1 MNERSRQAWP
11 PRRPGRDGDHRE
23 RPEGERTG
31 ADVRARPEEA
41 ADAGTSGEAGGSGP
55 GDPGGSGGPGGHGGT
70 GAAGEVGDTGGFGG
84 SPAAD
89 GSGSAAGPGGP
100 GGAAKTGGLD
110 GPGVTPTAPGRPA
123 RGGRRGVAPY
133 GEVRR
138 ITPRTRGSGKSEG
151 TGGSGGSEGTEG
163 SGGSGTTAGAGE
175 AVHGGT
181 PRPVPEA
188 GDEEAVR
195 AGEETGGPGT
205 EPRDAGEPGL
215 AGPPDDAGAPGRS
228 ADAREGAPGERRRDD
243 AEEDGP
249 RGFLGGEDDGR
260 RGGGP
265 EVLKVDEPLG
275 RGRRGR
281 GRGGLRWVWPW
292 RRDDD
297 RIWPEESVWEIHRP
311 WPLDDSL
318 RDELPPS
325 ARWYGGPAAPP
336 PRRAA
341 SRLRRLLIGLVAAVA
356 GTGVGFGIAVLV
368 PRILLQ
374 VPPSGQE
381 GVPRPARVS
390 DPGTGVGY
398 PLPAG
403 WRVSTVPPVTGFT
416 SMAGGDEAVTVM
428 TGPADPVTDVPEG
441 TARLADL
448 YGRLLLHGDK
458 VRIVDDRT
466 VTVGGRKGHS
476 RSLRA
481 EYSDVV
487 NRPSYLRVVL
497 LTGLGG
503 RPVVVIGVAQPD
515 LPHLRAAIDTVVA
528 GIR

>member
-23 RPEGERTG
+23 RPEGGRTG
-31 ADVRARPEEA
+31 ADARARPEEA
-41 ADAGTSGEAGGSGP
+41 AAETSGEAGGSGP
-55 GDPGGSGGPGGHGGT
+55 DDPGGSGGLGGHGEA
-70 GAAGEVGDTGGFGG
+70 GAAGEGRGEGGVEGFPATGG
-84 SPAAD
+84 
-89 GSGSAAGPGGP
+89 SGRVAGPERP
-100 GGAAKTGGLD
+100 DGAAKAGGLD
-110 GPGVTPTAPGRPA
+110 GSGVTPMVPRRPA
-123 RGGRRGVAPY
+123 RGGRRGAAPY

-138 ITPRTRGSGKSEG
+138 ITPRA
-151 TGGSGGSEGTEG
+151 GGSGGSEGT
-163 SGGSGTTAGAGE
+163 GGSGDFEGTGQAGE
-175 AVHGGT
+175 PVSGG
-181 PRPVPEA
+181 PLRPVPEA
-188 GDEEAVR
+188 VDGGALPEAVDGRAVR

-205 EPRDAGEPGL
+205 ELRDGDEPGL
-215 AGPPDDAGAPGRS
+215 AGPPDGAGAP
-228 ADAREGAPGERRRDD
+228 ARATGGGEGVPGEWGRDV

-249 RGFLGGEDDGR
+249 GGFFGGEGDGR
-260 RGGGP
+260 GGEP

-275 RGRRGR
+275 RGGR
-281 GRGGLRWVWPW
+281 GRGGLRWAWPW
-292 RRDDD
+292 RREKDDG
-297 RIWPEESVWEIHRP
+297 IWPEESAWEIHRP
-311 WPLDDSL
+311 WPLDDSPQ
-318 RDELPPS
+318 DELPPS
-325 ARWYGGPAAPP
+325 ARWYGAPAAPP

-341 SRLRRLLIGLVAAVA
+341 SRLRRLLVGLVAAVA
-356 GTGVGFGIAVLV
+356 GAGVGFGIAVLV

-374 VPPSGQE
+374 VPPPAQE

-403 WRVSTVPPVTGFT
+403 WRVGAVPPVTGFT
-416 SMAGGDEAVTVM
+416 SMASGDEAVTVM

-458 VRIVDDRT
+458 VSVVEDRT

-515 LPHLRAAIDTVVA
+515 LPHLRATIDTVVA
-528 GIR
+528 GVR